1 MFSICTAKKFTAN
14 FWYLRCNN
22 LSEIVE
28 CQKNAP
34 NWSKFAELLQ
44 SFLLFNTLIKNHVV
58 KSETKIHLIPISMAI
73 WAVSFGV
80 FLVLFVMQPRNKK
93 ISFTM
98 AKNVKDSNHIQKG
111 FWCPIVFVLFLSLF
125 CRYYTAKTF
134 QVHWLQKW
142 KWCRL
147 IGPILIRNHAPI
159 CRKLCVETKRIEK
172 REREAQEQSLNPLLC
187 WPMGM

>member
-1 MFSICTAKKFTAN
+1 MFSICTARNFTAN

-44 SFLLFNTLIKNHVV
+44 SFLLFNNLIKNHVV

-111 FWCPIVFVLFLSLF
+111 FLVSDRFCPFPFLILQILYSQNFSSTLATKVEMMPF
-125 CRYYTAKTF
+125 DRTYT
-134 QVHWLQKW
+134 H
-142 KWCRL
+142 
-147 IGPILIRNHAPI
+147 P
-159 CRKLCVETKRIEK
+159 
-172 REREAQEQSLNPLLC
+172 QSRTH
-187 WPMGM
+187 M